1 MKKKAP
7 HNVPNVMIF
16 KVRIHE
22 QHSALYDT
30 LLAAGGYYRTK
41 RLIYL
46 AELGLASEQLRLRGG
61 LTQTKELTPPLS
73 VNEKFNPTQKKRT
86 AIADADSK
94 EHYHIPTSVESQAAL
109 SDLFAFL
116 KT

>member
-7 HNVPNVMIF
+7 HNVPKVMIF

-22 QHSALYDT
+22 QHSELYDT

-46 AELGLASEQLRLRGG
+46 AELGLASEQSRLSSG
-61 LTQTKELTPPLS
+61 LTQAIERTPPVS
-73 VNEKFNPTQKKRT
+73 VKEKFNPTQKKRKV
-86 AIADADSK
+86 IADTDSK
-94 EHYHIPTSVESQAAL
+94 KHYQIPTSVESQAAL

-116 KT
+116 ET